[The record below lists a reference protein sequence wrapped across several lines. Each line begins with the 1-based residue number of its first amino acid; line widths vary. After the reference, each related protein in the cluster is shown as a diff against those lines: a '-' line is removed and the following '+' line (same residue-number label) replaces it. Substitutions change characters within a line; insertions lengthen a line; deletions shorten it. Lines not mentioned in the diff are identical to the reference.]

1 MHASSRKTGDWLFA
15 ITRTSVAAE
24 SSTAVSAET
33 KTLSSS
39 TTRASASGGSADAKG
54 VLILDASYSMVEED
68 AEGPRIDAA
77 KKATRELVDFLPDT
91 AQRGLI
97 AYGAQESNAPDNRE
111 KGCKD
116 IQRLVPIGKVDKQKF
131 GAAIDGLTP
140 KGYTPMGNALRKAR
154 HQHSL
159 PG

>member
-1 MHASSRKTGDWLFA
+1 MSHVKWGSR
-15 ITRTSVAAE
+15 SVAVCTE
-24 SSTAVSAET
+24 V

-39 TTRASASGGSADAKG
+39 TTRASASGGSADAKA
-54 VLILDASYSMVEED
+54 VLILDAS
-68 AEGPRIDAA
+68 
-77 KKATRELVDFLPDT
+77 
-91 AQRGLI
+91 
-97 AYGAQESNAPDNRE
+97 DNRE
-111 KGCKD
+111 KGCRD

>member
-1 MHASSRKTGDWLFA
+1 MSHVKWGSRSVVVLALVVACMLAWVAPAFAAETSTG
-15 ITRTSVAAE
+15 RPAE
-24 SSTAVSAET
+24 SSTAVSTET

-77 KKATRELVDFLPDT
+77 KKATRELVDFLPET
-91 AQRGLI
+91 AQMGLI

-116 IQRLVPIGKVDKQKF
+116 IERLVPIGKVDKQK
-131 GAAIDGLTP
+131 L
-140 KGYTPMGNALRKAR
+140 
-154 HQHSL
+154 SL
-159 PG
+159 IHI